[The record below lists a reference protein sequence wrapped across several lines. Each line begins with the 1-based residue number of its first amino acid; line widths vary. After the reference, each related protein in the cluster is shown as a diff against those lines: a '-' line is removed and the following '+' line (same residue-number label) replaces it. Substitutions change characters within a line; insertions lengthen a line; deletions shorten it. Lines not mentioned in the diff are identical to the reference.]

1 MSDVV
6 ASLREAIPCALC
18 EIASVAS
25 LPRNDRKILFMKHLG
40 NVLYVTTP
48 EAYLSLDG
56 ENILILKDENTSTR
70 LPLHNLENIVCFT
83 YQGASPALMGACAE
97 RNIGLCFLTPNGRF
111 QARVTG
117 KVRGNVLLRKKQY
130 DISEKEADSIP
141 IAASFLLGKISN
153 CRKVID
159 RAIRDHSMLVD
170 VKSLTGAS
178 NFLKETLKA
187 IPSCKSIDDL
197 MGFEGSAAK
206 IYFGVF
212 DQLIL
217 HQREAFFFKERS
229 RRPPLD
235 NMNSL
240 LSFLYTLLTNDVAS
254 TLETVG
260 LDPYVGFL
268 HQDRPGRPSLALDL
282 MEEFRAVIV
291 DRLALSLV
299 NRKQITGKGFTQ
311 KESGGIL
318 MDDDT
323 RKAVLTAWQERKKEE
338 IIHPYLKER
347 VPFGLIPHVQAML
360 LARYLRGDLD
370 AYPPFFWS

>member
-1 MSDVV
+1 
-6 ASLREAIPCALC
+6 
-18 EIASVAS
+18 
-25 LPRNDRKILFMKHLG
+25 MKQLA

-56 ENILILKDENTSTR
+56 ENVVIKKDEQTSTR
-70 LPLHNLENIVCFT
+70 LPLHNLENIVCFN
-83 YQGASPALMGACAE
+83 YLGASPALMGACAE
-97 RNIGLCFLTPNGRF
+97 RNVGLCFLTPNGKF

-130 DISEKEADSIP
+130 QVSENESASAP
-141 IAASFLLGKISN
+141 IAASFLLGKIAN
-153 CRKVID
+153 NRKVVE
-159 RAIRDHSMLVD
+159 RALRDHALLVD
-170 VKSLTGAS
+170 GEKLTQVSAG
-178 NFLKETLKA
+178 LKGILTVIPTCSTLA
-187 IPSCKSIDDL
+187 EL
-197 MGFEGSAAK
+197 MAFEGSAAK
-206 IYFGVF
+206 LYFGVF
-212 DQLIL
+212 GQLVL
-217 HQREAFFFKERS
+217 QQREDFPFTERS

-235 NMNSL
+235 RMNAL
-240 LSFLYTLLTNDVAS
+240 LSFLYTLLANEVAS
-254 TLETVG
+254 ALEAVG

-282 MEEFRAVIV
+282 MEELRPVFA

-299 NRKQITGKGFTQ
+299 NRKQVTGRGFVV

-323 RKAVLTAWQERKKEE
+323 RKTVLSAWQERKKEQ
-338 IIHPYLKER
+338 ILHPYLKER
-347 VPFGLIPHVQAML
+347 IPFGLLPHVQAML

>member
-1 MSDVV
+1 
-6 ASLREAIPCALC
+6 
-18 EIASVAS
+18 
-25 LPRNDRKILFMKHLG
+25 MKHLA

-48 EAYLSLDG
+48 DAYLSLDG
-56 ENILILKDENTSTR
+56 ENVVILKDEHTSTR

-117 KVRGNVLLRKKQY
+117 KIKGNVLLRKRQY
-130 DISEKEADSIP
+130 DVSEKEMDSCL
-141 IAASFLLGKISN
+141 IALSFLLGKIAN

-159 RAIRDHSMLVD
+159 RAIRDHALLVD
-170 VKSLTGAS
+170 VTSLAGAS
-178 NFLKETLKA
+178 SFLKETLRA
-187 IPSCKSIDDL
+187 IPSCSSLSDL

-212 DQLIL
+212 NHLIL
-217 HQREAFFFKERS
+217 QQRDEFFFKERS

-240 LSFLYTLLTNDVAS
+240 LSFLYTLLVNDVTSA
-254 TLETVG
+254 LEVVG

-268 HQDRPGRPSLALDL
+268 HRDRPGRPSLALDL
-282 MEEFRAVIV
+282 MEELRPVFA

-299 NRKQITGKGFTQ
+299 NRKQITAKGFTQ

-347 VPFGLIPHVQAML
+347 IPFGLIPHVQAML

>member
-1 MSDVV
+1 
-6 ASLREAIPCALC
+6 
-18 EIASVAS
+18 
-25 LPRNDRKILFMKHLG
+25 MKKLA

-56 ENILILKDENTSTR
+56 ENVVVKKDENTSMR
-70 LPLHNLENIVCFT
+70 LPLHNLENIVCFN
-83 YQGASPALMGACAE
+83 YLGASPGLMGACAE
-97 RNIGLCFLTPNGRF
+97 RNVGLCFLTPNGRF
-111 QARVTG
+111 LARVTG
-117 KVRGNVLLRKKQY
+117 KVKGNVLLRKKQY
-130 DISEKEADSIP
+130 EVSEKNEESVP
-141 IAASFLLGKISN
+141 IAASFLLGKIAN
-153 CRKVID
+153 CRKVIE
-159 RAIRDHSMLVD
+159 RALRDHAMLVD
-170 VKSLTGAS
+170 VQSLTQTSAS
-178 NFLKETLKA
+178 LKEILTA
-187 IPSCKSIDDL
+187 VQECKTISDL

-217 HQREAFFFKERS
+217 QQREDFIFQERS

-254 TLETVG
+254 ALEVVG

-282 MEEFRAVIV
+282 MEELRPVFA

-299 NRKQITGKGFTQ
+299 NRKQVTGKGFTQ

-323 RKAVLTAWQERKKEE
+323 RKTVLTSWQERKKEE

-347 VPFGLIPHVQAML
+347 IPFGLIPHVQAML
-360 LARYLRGDLD
+360 LSRFLRGDLD
-370 AYPPFFWS
+370 AYPPFFWN

>member
-1 MSDVV
+1 
-6 ASLREAIPCALC
+6 
-18 EIASVAS
+18 
-25 LPRNDRKILFMKHLG
+25 MKKLA

-56 ENILILKDENTSTR
+56 ENVVVKKDENTSMR
-70 LPLHNLENIVCFT
+70 LPLHNLENIVCFN
-83 YQGASPALMGACAE
+83 YPGASPGLMGACAE
-97 RNIGLCFLTPNGRF
+97 RNVGLCFLTPNGRF
-111 QARVTG
+111 LARITG
-117 KVRGNVLLRKKQY
+117 KVKGNVLLRKKQY
-130 DISEKEADSIP
+130 DVSEKKDESLP
-141 IAASFLLGKISN
+141 IAASFLLGKIAN
-153 CRKVID
+153 CRKVIE
-159 RAIRDHSMLVD
+159 RALRDHAMLVD
-170 VKSLTGAS
+170 TQALTQAS
-178 NFLKETLKA
+178 AALKETLSA
-187 IPSCKSIDDL
+187 IQDCKTIGDL

-217 HQREAFFFKERS
+217 QQREDFAFKERS

-235 NMNSL
+235 NLNSL
-240 LSFLYTLLTNDVAS
+240 LSFLYVLLTNEVAS
-254 TLETVG
+254 ALEVVG

-282 MEEFRAVIV
+282 MEELRPVFA

-299 NRKQITGKGFTQ
+299 NRKQVTGKGFTQ

-323 RKAVLTAWQERKKEE
+323 RKIVLTNWQARKKEE

-347 VPFGLIPHVQAML
+347 IPFGLIPHVQAML
-360 LARYLRGDLD
+360 MARFLRGDLD
-370 AYPPFFWS
+370 AYPPFFWN

>member
-1 MSDVV
+1 
-6 ASLREAIPCALC
+6 
-18 EIASVAS
+18 
-25 LPRNDRKILFMKHLG
+25 MKHLG
-40 NVLYVTTP
+40 NVLYITTP
-48 EAYLSLDG
+48 DAYLTVDG
-56 ENILILKDENTSTR
+56 ENIVVLKGENSREATR

-83 YQGASPALMGACAE
+83 WQGASPALMGACAE

-130 DISEKEADSIP
+130 EVSEKEAQSLP
-141 IAASFLLGKISN
+141 IAASFLLGKIANS
-153 CRKVID
+153 RKVLD
-159 RAIRDHSMLVD
+159 RAVRDHSMLLNVQ
-170 VKSLTGAS
+170 SLMGAS
-178 NFLKETLKA
+178 NFLKETFKA
-187 IPSCKSIDDL
+187 LPSCNSISDL

-217 HQREAFFFKERS
+217 QQRQDLFFKERS

-235 NMNSL
+235 NLNSL
-240 LSFLYTLLTNDVAS
+240 LSFLYTLLANEVAS
-254 TLETVG
+254 ALETVG

-282 MEEFRAVIV
+282 MEELRPVFA

-299 NRKQITGKGFTQ
+299 NRKQIAGKGFTQ

-338 IIHPYLKER
+338 IMHPYLKER
-347 VPFGLIPHVQAML
+347 VPFGLIPHIQAML

-370 AYPPFFWS
+370 AYPPFFWN